1 MSNFR
6 LASNRNQISAIDFI
20 QLGSTANKLAAYT
33 KSKKVKRLEASLPE
47 KTIFRFFRFFWVGF
61 RFISVFEKPTSV
73 SVSVFQKTAVS
84 VRFSVNRLK
93 TRPHPP
99 PGYFRLPDGQAPRPP
114 LLYSL
119 ISPPISPC
127 LII

>member
-47 KTIFRFFRFFWVGF
+47 KPIFRFFWFFWVGF

-73 SVSVFQKTAVS
+73 SVFKKTAVS

-93 TRPHPP
+93 TSLY
-99 PGYFRLPDGQAPRPP
+99 GKINIAGSFLFLLKIQQWRLV
-114 LLYSL
+114 LF
-119 ISPPISPC
+119 
-127 LII
+127 

>member
-33 KSKKVKRLEASLPE
+33 KSKKVKRLEASLSE
-47 KTIFRFFRFFWVGF
+47 KPIFRFFWVGF

-73 SVSVFQKTAVS
+73 SVFQKTAVS

-93 TRPHPP
+93 TNSDR
-99 PGYFRLPDGQAPRPP
+99 
-114 LLYSL
+114 S
-119 ISPPISPC
+119 
-127 LII
+127 

>member
-47 KTIFRFFRFFWVGF
+47 KPIFRFFRFFLG
-61 RFISVFEKPTSV
+61 
-73 SVSVFQKTAVS
+73 
-84 VRFSVNRLK
+84 RFSV
-93 TRPHPP
+93 
-99 PGYFRLPDGQAPRPP
+99 YFGF
-114 LLYSL
+114 
-119 ISPPISPC
+119 
-127 LII
+127 